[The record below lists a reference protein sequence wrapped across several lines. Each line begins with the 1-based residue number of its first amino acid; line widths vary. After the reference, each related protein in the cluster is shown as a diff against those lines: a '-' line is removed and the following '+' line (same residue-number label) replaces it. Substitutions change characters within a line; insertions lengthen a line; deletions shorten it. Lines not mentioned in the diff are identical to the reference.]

1 MNETPQLISMQVDLT
16 NLDLDLTLLNEI
28 ADGSDEFIVESIG
41 MFLEQTPQ
49 LLTTIAAAMEAGEW
63 AEAGKASHK
72 LKPNLGFFGMPI
84 SQATI
89 QEVELG
95 CKAGGQNPEEIFA
108 KFNQVKAT
116 VEANLV
122 TLQQIKAEKEASL

>member
-1 MNETPQLISMQVDLT
+1 MSDISPEQDFDLSF
-16 NLDLDLTLLNEI
+16 LYEI

-49 LLTTIAAAMEAGEW
+49 LLGAITTALESGDW
-63 AEAGKASHK
+63 TEAGKASHK

-89 QEVELG
+89 QEVELA
-95 CKAGGQNPEEIFA
+95 CKAGGQNPAEIFA

-116 VEANLV
+116 VNANLI